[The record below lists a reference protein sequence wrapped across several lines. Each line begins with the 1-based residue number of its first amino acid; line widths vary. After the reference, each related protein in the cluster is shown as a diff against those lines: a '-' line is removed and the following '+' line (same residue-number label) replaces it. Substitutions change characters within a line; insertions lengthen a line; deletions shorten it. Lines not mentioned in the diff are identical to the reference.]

1 MWRHQPMN
9 NPQLILTP
17 TDFVAIT
24 NQILE
29 QALGFVYIQGELA
42 NFRIAKNRWVYF
54 DIKDELSKVSCFATV
69 YALPGPL
76 EEGMLI
82 KVAGQ
87 PRLHP
92 LFGFSLNVQSIQP
105 TGEGAIKKAFELLK
119 AALNTEGLFDENR
132 KRALPYPPQKVALIT
147 STESAAYADF
157 VKILTYRWPF
167 VRLEVYDSQVQGEV
181 APAQIIAA
189 LSLANSGADLAD
201 VLVITRGGGNAD
213 DLSAF
218 DDERVVRAIA
228 SSRIPTLVA
237 IGHEIDESLSELVAD
252 KRASTPSNAAELL
265 VPDKI
270 NEIANLNQLKK
281 RLYQNL
287 QATLSLEK
295 NRIANLRQIFISRLD
310 ALYNLSKS
318 EICNIRQ
325 LITAYN
331 PESVLKRG
339 YALVKTPEGIL
350 QSAKDL
356 KVKDRVLVELC
367 DGEFDASVKAV
378 RVKLVE

>member
-1 MWRHQPMN
+1 MN

-54 DIKDELSKVSCFATV
+54 DIKDKLSKVSCFATV

-92 LFGFSLNVQSIQP
+92 QFGFSLNVQSIQP

-119 AALNTEGLFDENR
+119 AALNTEGLFDESR
-132 KRALPYPPQKVALIT
+132 KRALPYPPPKVALIT

-201 VLVITRGGGNAD
+201 VLVITRGGGNTD

-295 NRIANLRQIFISRLD
+295 NRIANLRQIFISRLET
-310 ALYNLSKS
+310 LYNLSKS